1 MFILFPMAVLSA
13 EEKRTNKVE
22 FALFFKINK
31 SKQFKQLIVKD
42 GTISINESLHLPYF
56 YLNLCTYDTTMKNTT
71 YHFPLTN

>member
-31 SKQFKQLIVKD
+31 KQ
-42 GTISINESLHLPYF
+42 TIQIAY
-56 YLNLCTYDTTMKNTT
+56 C
-71 YHFPLTN
+71 